1 MPTISNLSFRV
12 NFNLTG
18 TPTLVL
24 TDTTTSPPAGLVG
37 IFAITQPD
45 GYTRTGNINSPDIT
59 SAGGSFSYTLR
70 LDSLNG
76 LQCGTYTIVYSGNAP
91 GYLSTDFTRTFTFQY
106 EAPALVITEDFN
118 VFTPLLRYKDDTV
131 YTKAGFTNG
140 AITRAWTAVSTPT
153 GTKTGSSQIFDLI
166 HNGNYYSANYTTTLT
181 SSLTYT
187 SSTLSWLTVSET
199 VSKTVTSCIE
209 QPPSLSEFV
218 IEVSALR
225 QTMEDLINTC
235 QSFDQA
241 KADFEYAQSLLWHI
255 IDKAKTQ
262 DWDNIYV
269 DLQELIKVLN
279 NYQTPACTA
288 DNQIIP
294 PYDFSELLPGMS
306 WGNIFGDI
314 LNQTDLITYI
324 TNQIAG
330 QKYAA
335 NVGNNSATSFA
346 LSHGL
351 DSLDVEVEIFENATG
366 ETVYADVVRTSSS
379 IVTVSFATAPT
390 TNQYRVIIMK

>member
-18 TPTLVL
+18 APTLVL

-37 IFAITQPD
+37 IFSITQPD
-45 GYTRTGNINSPDIT
+45 GYTRTGNINSPDIA
-59 SAGGSFSYTLR
+59 SAGGSFSYPLTP
-70 LDSLNG
+70 DSLNG
-76 LQCGTYTIVYSGNAP
+76 IQCGSYTIIYSGNAP

-106 EAPALVITEDFN
+106 VAPALVLTEDFN
-118 VFTPLLRYKDDTV
+118 VFTPQLRYIDDTV
-131 YTKAGFTNG
+131 YTKSGFTNG

-153 GTKTGSSQIFDLI
+153 GTKTASTQIFSLI
-166 HNGNYYSANYTTTLT
+166 HSGNYYAANYTISLT

-199 VSKTVTSCIE
+199 VSKTVNTCVE
-209 QPPSLSEFV
+209 APPDLTELVS
-218 IEVSALR
+218 EVSVLR
-225 QTMEDLINTC
+225 QTMDDLINTC
-235 QSFDQA
+235 QSFEQA

-269 DLQELIKVLN
+269 DLKELLKVLN
-279 NYQTPACTA
+279 NYQVPACTP
-288 DNQIIP
+288 DNLPIP
-294 PYDFSELLPGMS
+294 PYDFSQLLPGMS

-314 LNQTDLITYI
+314 LNQTDLINYI
-324 TNQIAG
+324 STQIAN

-351 DSLDVEVEIFENATG
+351 SSLDVEVEIVEIATG

-379 IVTVSFATAPT
+379 VVTVSFSTAPT